1 MIDSLF
7 GSTLPVGEVSS
18 RPNTRLEELLLSER
32 EQRVLEAVV
41 NAHIDSREPVGS
53 KTLAQLMPLSPAS
66 IRNVMAA
73 LHERGL
79 INKPHASAG
88 RIPTSAG
95 LRYYVDMLLKMQPAP
110 GEAELAMRRVADAG
124 SVDRGMEEAG
134 RVLSR
139 LSQKACLIRA
149 PRPRAVRLRQIELLR
164 LRDDA
169 LLVILVTADGSVQN
183 RLVEIGP
190 VGGERLVK
198 GPLPAEVT
206 LERMSRYLSE
216 RVAGKTLAELRPL
229 LEAEIASAREEAG
242 ALEQEAL
249 RLGRAA
255 MGELPP
261 PDAVVIEG
269 QRHLVAGSSSQDPS
283 RLSGVFSVLEERT
296 RLLELLDRA
305 EEAPGVRIFIG
316 EENPLLELADLSV
329 VTSTYG
335 ADEEVFGTL
344 GVIGPV
350 HMDYARVVPL
360 VELAARAI
368 SQLLA

>member
-1 MIDSLF
+1 
-7 GSTLPVGEVSS
+7 VSAQK
-18 RPNTRLEELLLSER
+18 PPGLEELLLSER

-53 KTLAQLMPLSPAS
+53 KTLAQQMPLSSAS
-66 IRNVMAA
+66 IRNVMGA

-79 INKPHASAG
+79 IEKPHHSAG
-88 RIPTSAG
+88 RVPTPAG
-95 LRYYVDMLLKMQPAP
+95 LRYYVDTLLKLEAP
-110 GEAELAMRRVADAG
+110 TDEAEAEMRRLADAG
-124 SVDRGMEEAG
+124 SFDRAMEEAG
-134 RVLSR
+134 RVLAR

-149 PRPRAVRLRQIELLR
+149 PRPRAVRLRQIELVR

-183 RLVEIGP
+183 RLVELVP
-190 VGGERLVK
+190 RAGEPLVK
-198 GPLPAEVT
+198 GPLPDAAA
-206 LERMSRYLSE
+206 LERMGRFLSE
-216 RVAGKTLAELRPL
+216 RVAGKTLAEVRPQ
-229 LEAEIASAREEAG
+229 LEAEIAAARAEAS
-242 ALEQEAL
+242 ALEAET
-249 RLGRAA
+249 RAA
-255 MGELPP
+255 LALGQAALAEHKGPS
-261 PDAVVIEG
+261 AVVIEG
-269 QRHLVAGSSSQDPS
+269 QRHLVGVPDPA
-283 RLSGVFSVLEERT
+283 RLSQVFQVLEERT

-316 EENPLLELADLSV
+316 DENPLRELADLSV

-335 ADEEVFGTL
+335 AEEEVFGTL

-368 SQLLA
+368 SQLLSG